1 MARFIYPAGGGGSAS
16 ANIADFIFIN
26 EDEDVSK
33 MTLPINKEMTIETT
47 RDDDSDCD
55 INIRSAD
62 DVFITAQGD
71 DISLDAFNEVDIST
85 NDENYQWTFTNSGC
99 IRLPGNGEI
108 CNPINSS
115 GDGLGYS
122 TISIT
127 PDAGTED
134 NRYIIIDPTAPNHIH
149 IRAGGNIDESGADL
163 FLGGE
168 KNNVVVSD
176 SARDV
181 FINTRPDMV
190 INSYTNLNE
199 VPGIN
204 FIVDSGADIDL
215 GYTVNVDGT
224 EYLVDS
230 VTPYGETIIVTAT
243 GASFT
248 AGQSY
253 TFFYNPEYT
262 NSWQFDSNGTLYG
275 PIEGLLKVDGIYGQ
289 NEFPLAIIGP
299 ESVLLDG
306 DAGEFLNDAS
316 VPSNQIATIGDI
328 ANTVSDVTSY
338 NPTWSGTDLAFTGTS
353 ASGYY
358 VKVGSVVTV
367 QIDVEFDNVTNFG
380 TGQYSLTLPI
390 ASRYHTDV
398 YGGSVHSVGGT
409 TDHYSLKGHL
419 SPSSTTMTIWSLK
432 SSAQDEPFDHNS
444 PVVLTTADKFHM
456 SFTYIC
462 E

>member
-16 ANIADFIFIN
+16 ADIADFIFTN
-26 EDEDVSK
+26 ENENNSK

-55 INIRSAD
+55 ININSAD
-62 DVFITAQGD
+62 DIFINAYGD
-71 DISLDAFNEVDIST
+71 DVVIAAFNEVRIGS
-85 NDENYQWTFTNSGC
+85 NDGQYEWRFADTGC
-99 IRLPGNGEI
+99 LELPGNGEI

-122 TISIT
+122 TISIN
-127 PDAGTED
+127 PDINTND
-134 NRYIIIDPTAPNHIH
+134 DRYIIIDPTAPNHIH
-149 IRAGGNIDESGADL
+149 IRGGGTQDASSAQL

-168 KNNVVVSD
+168 QANVSIWDGAHEVYVQSYNSD
-176 SARDV
+176 SDYYYNWT
-181 FINTRPDMV
+181 FDNT
-190 INSYTNLNE
+190 
-199 VPGIN
+199 
-204 FIVDSGADIDL
+204 
-215 GYTVNVDGT
+215 GY
-224 EYLVDS
+224 
-230 VTPYGETIIVTAT
+230 
-243 GASFT
+243 
-248 AGQSY
+248 
-253 TFFYNPEYT
+253 
-262 NSWQFDSNGTLYG
+262 LYG
-275 PIEGLLKVDGIYGQ
+275 PSEGGLIVSGISNPSNLDNLFITSNYKVY
-289 NEFPLAIIGP
+289 
-299 ESVLLDG
+299 LDG
-306 DAGEFLNDAS
+306 TDGEFLNDPT

-328 ANTVSDVTSY
+328 ANTVSDVTPYS
-338 NPTWSGTDLAFTGTS
+338 PVWSGTDLAFTGTS

-380 TGQYSLTLPI
+380 SGQYSLTLPI

-398 YGGSVHSVGGT
+398 YGGSLHKVSGT

-432 SSAQDEPFDHNS
+432 SSAQDEPFDYNS